1 MKEDDTKVR
10 KDKNTNNN
18 YFYLSLLFKIILIV
32 FSIIILSSSMNTIK
46 AEVVRVGFFHM
57 DGYHM
62 IDEDGKKSGY
72 GYDLL
77 QKLSRYL
84 PYTFEYVGYD
94 KSWSEM
100 QDMLENGDIDI
111 LTSAAKTPYRESRFE
126 FSKNAIGS
134 NYTILTTKDG
144 NDRIVSK
151 DYSTYDGM
159 RVGLLEKSTKNNLFE
174 SFSKEKGFSYE
185 PIFYSDYTSMNEDLQ
200 KGEIDAI
207 VSSNLRSLNNEC
219 IIEQFGSSDFFIIA
233 PKGEREILD
242 AFDRALEELEID
254 EPGWRNALMYQSY
267 YDSDSSSF
275 SLHGDEAEYFKTL
288 KEEGRLFRVAVS
300 PDRKPYSYFVNGEAK
315 GIIPSI
321 FRVISEKIGFDYTVI
336 ETRTREEYLSLL
348 ESGEVDIIMD
358 APYDHSSLEDMGY
371 KITDS
376 FMSTG
381 ISEITRS
388 GYVGSIKSASM
399 VESSTLIRSYMEK
412 YFDFIEFKYFESI
425 DSCVQ
430 AVKNGEVD
438 ASFLYT
444 YVVQDIIDSDSR
456 STFSSRVLSE
466 VDVSFAVAVRND
478 EKNEL
483 IKAINRAIG
492 AMRNNEIVGIIL
504 RETERTS
511 IDDSFISFLYRHP
524 FILFSLILV
533 TGVFI
538 VIGFLLIS
546 SIVARRRLGKA
557 NQKLLEANEAK
568 RDFLSKMSHDMR
580 TPMNAIKGF
589 TGIARKDEDITH
601 IKEYLE
607 KIDISSDHLLS
618 LINDCLDINK
628 IESGGIIYKKET
640 TDIKGVIDS
649 VMSITD
655 GLLAERHLT
664 FLKEGKIKEDRRTVL
679 TDGVWIKEILVN
691 LIGNAIKFTED
702 GGTVVF
708 SIDEID
714 GDDGVVNLVFSV
726 SDNGCGMDESY
737 LPHVFDVFS
746 QEDNGAR
753 TRYKGSGL
761 GLAISKKY
769 VDLMGGRISIESKKG
784 EGSRFTLEI
793 PVTLCS
799 SNNNETATSMMTDL
813 SLLKGK
819 RVLLAEDN
827 DLNAEIVEIQLEEYG
842 MVIDRAR
849 NGKEALDAFLAK
861 EPDTYSVIL
870 MDIMMPVMDG
880 LEATKEI
887 RKSRVDGK
895 SIPII
900 AMTANAFNEDVET
913 SMKAGMNA
921 HIVKPI
927 DIEKL
932 VSTILL
938 YVK

>member
-1 MKEDDTKVR
+1 
-10 KDKNTNNN
+10 
-18 YFYLSLLFKIILIV
+18 
-32 FSIIILSSSMNTIK
+32 
-46 AEVVRVGFFHM
+46 
-57 DGYHM
+57 
-62 IDEDGKKSGY
+62 
-72 GYDLL
+72 
-77 QKLSRYL
+77 
-84 PYTFEYVGYD
+84 
-94 KSWSEM
+94 
-100 QDMLENGDIDI
+100 
-111 LTSAAKTPYRESRFE
+111 
-126 FSKNAIGS
+126 
-134 NYTILTTKDG
+134 
-144 NDRIVSK
+144 
-151 DYSTYDGM
+151 M

-358 APYDHSSLEDMGY
+358 APYDYSSLEDMGY

>member
-1 MKEDDTKVR
+1 M
-10 KDKNTNNN
+10 
-18 YFYLSLLFKIILIV
+18 
-32 FSIIILSSSMNTIK
+32 
-46 AEVVRVGFFHM
+46 
-57 DGYHM
+57 
-62 IDEDGKKSGY
+62 
-72 GYDLL
+72 
-77 QKLSRYL
+77 
-84 PYTFEYVGYD
+84 
-94 KSWSEM
+94 
-100 QDMLENGDIDI
+100 
-111 LTSAAKTPYRESRFE
+111 
-126 FSKNAIGS
+126 
-134 NYTILTTKDG
+134 
-144 NDRIVSK
+144 
-151 DYSTYDGM
+151 
-159 RVGLLEKSTKNNLFE
+159 
-174 SFSKEKGFSYE
+174 
-185 PIFYSDYTSMNEDLQ
+185 
-200 KGEIDAI
+200 
-207 VSSNLRSLNNEC
+207 
-219 IIEQFGSSDFFIIA
+219 
-233 PKGEREILD
+233 
-242 AFDRALEELEID
+242 
-254 EPGWRNALMYQSY
+254 
-267 YDSDSSSF
+267 
-275 SLHGDEAEYFKTL
+275 
-288 KEEGRLFRVAVS
+288 
-300 PDRKPYSYFVNGEAK
+300 
-315 GIIPSI
+315 
-321 FRVISEKIGFDYTVI
+321 
-336 ETRTREEYLSLL
+336 
-348 ESGEVDIIMD
+348 
-358 APYDHSSLEDMGY
+358 
-371 KITDS
+371 
-376 FMSTG
+376 
-381 ISEITRS
+381 
-388 GYVGSIKSASM
+388 
-399 VESSTLIRSYMEK
+399 
-412 YFDFIEFKYFESI
+412 
-425 DSCVQ
+425 
-430 AVKNGEVD
+430 
-438 ASFLYT
+438 
-444 YVVQDIIDSDSR
+444 
-456 STFSSRVLSE
+456 
-466 VDVSFAVAVRND
+466 
-478 EKNEL
+478 
-483 IKAINRAIG
+483 
-492 AMRNNEIVGIIL
+492 
-504 RETERTS
+504 
-511 IDDSFISFLYRHP
+511 
-524 FILFSLILV
+524 
-533 TGVFI
+533 
-538 VIGFLLIS
+538 LIS

-628 IESGGIIYKKET
+628 IESGGIIFKKET
-640 TDIKGVIDS
+640 TDIKEVIDS

-769 VDLMGGRISIESKKG
+769 VDLMGGRISVESKKG